1 MRLFDKLLKRN
12 PVEEKIEE
20 VKEPKEVEIKR
31 EPTFKEQYPDGLPLK
46 LLKGIEY
53 KNFGAILKQKQLLPP
68 SYDRKPASVNIELVG
83 DIPRIKLIFKSKT
96 SESYC
101 TIAIYRYDVS
111 YAKKDSKIYQS
122 NYLIGREWE
131 KFCARITR
139 FCERGYTLGCVNTF
153 FNQFNQINLTD
164 EELGL

>member
-1 MRLFDKLLKRN
+1 MRLFDKLLKRKY
-12 PVEEKIEE
+12 EEVEE
-20 VKEPKEVEIKR
+20 VKELKEVEIKR
-31 EPTFKEQYPDGLPLK
+31 EPTFREVYPDGLSLK

-68 SYDRKPASVNIELVG
+68 SYDRKPASVDIELVG
-83 DIPRIKLIFKSKT
+83 DIPRIKLTFKSKT
-96 SESYC
+96 SDSYW

-111 YAKKDSKIYQS
+111 YAKQGSKIYQT

-131 KFCARITR
+131 KFCARVMR
-139 FCERGYTLGCVNTF
+139 FYERGYTLGCINTF